1 METTI
6 KIELMNKK
14 QKGIKS
20 MDIKDLETFV
30 RLLESQRDLT
40 YHLQKYREAV
50 AERVKELEII
60 TQKAQKVVQLKH
72 LFKKGQK
79 ALWLT
84 LTPEEV
90 KQVNNMLQ
98 QRHIQI

>member
-1 METTI
+1 MKTI
-6 KIELMNKK
+6 TKTQL
-14 QKGIKS
+14 
-20 MDIKDLETFV
+20 DIREVEHLV
-30 RLLESQRDLT
+30 RLLESQRDLA

-60 TQKAQKVVQLKH
+60 TQKALKVQQLKH
-72 LFKKGQK
+72 IFKKGQK

-90 KQVNNMLQ
+90 KQVNCMLQ